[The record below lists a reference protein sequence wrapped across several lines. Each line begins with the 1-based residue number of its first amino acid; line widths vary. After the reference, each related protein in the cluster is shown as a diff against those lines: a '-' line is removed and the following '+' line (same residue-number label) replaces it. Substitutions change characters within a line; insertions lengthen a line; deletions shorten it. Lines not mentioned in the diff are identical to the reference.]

1 MRKQIVT
8 FFVFIALFTMSN
20 YAQQWTYEGAFPPPP
35 DTLKT
40 NTGVQFV
47 TVDPDGKVWIAPF
60 RTFVDSVFVPDSG
73 KYKVVRPLYV
83 YNPDGTPWDTIRA
96 VTIGSVFYPLYNSKY
111 GLDKDQNGNILTCD
125 FDNLFRI
132 NYQTGEGMNVVVP
145 QFNQAIC
152 SPAVSDNG
160 DIYIAQVF
168 PGYPLRIFNS
178 DFTFREN
185 VVDTLENFGRYT
197 EVSADGNTV
206 YAARFGAKK
215 VIVYSRPDEFSPWEV
230 DSVLIGAVVE
240 SGTWDPVNGNIW
252 FSSGSYFDPPL
263 NGLTPS
269 MWYSFNPETWAVQD
283 SVGWVFLNAPTL
295 TDSANQRPR
304 GIAFSNDGTDMYVAC
319 FGASNFPPVQRFNNP
334 AHTVGVR
341 PDPNVVVTDY
351 TLAQNYPNPFNPTT
365 DIKFTVA
372 KEGFVTLKV
381 YDLLGKEVTTL
392 VDQQMPSG
400 GYTADFD
407 ASNLASGTYIYTL
420 SVNGVS
426 ISKKMMLLK

>member
-1 MRKQIVT
+1 MRKQ
-8 FFVFIALFTMSN
+8 FFTLLVFMALLTMSS
-20 YAQQWTYEGAFPPPP
+20 YAQWTFEGNFPPPP

-40 NTGVQFV
+40 NTGVQFLA
-47 TVDPDGKVWIAPF
+47 VDPDGKIWITPF

-73 KYKVVRPLYV
+73 KYKVVRPVYV
-83 YNPDGTPWDTIRA
+83 YNADGTPWDTIRA
-96 VTIGSVFYPLYNSKY
+96 VTIGGVFYPFYNSKY
-111 GLDKDQNGNILTCD
+111 GLEKDQNGNILTCD
-125 FDNLFRI
+125 FDRLFRV
-132 NYQTGEGMNVVVP
+132 NYQTGEGMDVVVP
-145 QFNQAIC
+145 EFNQAIC

-230 DSVLIGAVVE
+230 DSVLVGAVVE
-240 SGTWDPVNGNIW
+240 SGTWDPVNGNLW
-252 FSSGSYFDPPL
+252 FSVGSYFDPPL
-263 NGLTPS
+263 NGLSPGV
-269 MWYSFNPETWAVQD
+269 WYSFNTTTWAVED
-283 SVGWVFLNAPTL
+283 SILWQFNVPLNP
-295 TDSANQRPR
+295 DERPR
-304 GIAFSNDGTDMYVAC
+304 GIALSNDGQVAYVAC
-319 FGASNFPPVQRFNNP
+319 FGSSAFPPVQKFSRP
-334 AHTVGVR
+334 VDVR

-351 TLAQNYPNPFNPTT
+351 NLAQNYPNPFNPTT
-365 DIKFTVA
+365 EIKFTVA

-381 YDLLGKEVTTL
+381 YDLLGKEVAILVNEDMTT
-392 VDQQMPSG
+392 G
-400 GYTADFD
+400 GYTADFN